1 MPLNN
6 VLVMF
11 TCQICSKGLC
21 SSSNRTSRDYVICPG
36 LQDTLIRGFS
46 WLYNNI
52 LLTPIII
59 SPLLTPKAKGK
70 TAMIAPL
77 RVKNHWL
84 SGLVGPAMVLC
95 RFQGQRGIY
104 PEGRGWAQG
113 WGSGCPGL
121 CARPFSS
128 TSGPRKTEESNSI
141 PAPVLTAPPS
151 AQAELDGPARMWRAL
166 LLKLFLVSICC
177 VRWCHSEGCELWQF
191 RCGTGRCIPGDWHC
205 DGTSDC
211 VDDSDERDCPQVTC
225 DDSHFQCL
233 SDGECIP
240 DIWVCDD
247 EEDCE
252 DGSDERQHC
261 PGRTCTSGQFSCS
274 NGVCIPGEYRCDR
287 LTDCS
292 DGSDERNCH
301 YPECTQL
308 RCANGACY
316 NRTQRCD
323 HILDCR
329 DGSDEAN
336 CTQHCNTGLF
346 PCHNGI
352 CVPQRY
358 VCDHDDDCGDRSD
371 ELNCTYPTCRGNY
384 FTCPSGRCIHQVW
397 VCDGEDDCEDNA
409 DEKGCDNVPREC
421 YPGEW
426 PCPSSGLCIPMDK
439 LCDGTPHCPEG
450 EDETNT
456 TAGHNCSIWRC
467 ASLSCEHHCHASPDG
482 GTCSCPSGYIV
493 SSNNSRSCIDFD
505 DCSMWGVCDQLC
517 EDRIGSHR
525 CSCREGYI
533 LEQHR
538 YCRADTSTGVP
549 FLIFSNGRDL
559 LIGDIHGNSLRT
571 LVSSQNRGVA
581 VGVDFHYNLNMIFWT
596 DTIQNKVFSV
606 DMNGS
611 NMQVVLN
618 VSVDYPENLA
628 VDWVNNKLY
637 VVEASVNRIDM
648 VDFDGS
654 NRVTLITENLGNPRG
669 LAVDPTVGY
678 MFFSDWEAL
687 NGQPGLERAFMDG
700 TNRYG
705 IIGTKLGWPAGI
717 TLDIDAKR
725 IYWVDSRY
733 DYIETATY
741 DGLHRKTVVHGGAVV
756 PHPFGISLFEH
767 NVYFTDWTKMAV
779 MKANKFTDSSPQVVY
794 STSQTPHGVAV
805 IHQLKQPH
813 VSNPCRVDRGGCEQ
827 ICVLSHRSDN
837 GGLGYRCKCRMGYDL
852 HADGKRCLAV
862 RQFLLFS
869 SQLAVRGIPFNLSS
883 QEDIILPVT
892 GSPSYFVGV
901 DFSAEDDA
909 IFFSDTAKNIIY
921 KQKVDGTGREVLA
934 ANRVDGVED
943 LAYDWISKN
952 LYWTDPRYRSISVMK
967 LADKSRRA
975 IIRNLNNPRAI
986 VVHPLIGY
994 IFWTDWYRPAK
1005 IMRAWGDGSHALSIV
1020 NTTLGWPNGLA
1031 IDWSSMRL
1039 YWVDAFF
1046 DKIEHSS
1053 FDGQNRLS
1061 LDRITQISHPFGL
1074 TIFEGYA
1081 YFTDW
1086 RLGGIVRVR
1095 KTDGGEMVII
1105 RRGISHIMH
1114 VKSFNSNYQIGSNL
1128 CNRQTNPNGDCS
1140 HFCFP
1145 APDSQR
1151 VCGCPYGM
1159 KLSSN
1164 QQTCVEDPSN
1174 EPPTLQ
1180 CGANSFSC
1188 GNGKCVPN
1196 SYRCD
1201 GVDHCHDNS
1210 DEVNCGINNTTCSP
1224 SAFTCANQRCVPAGW
1239 RCDGHNDC
1247 FDNSDEINC
1256 PTHVPGTCPANQ
1268 FTCANHR
1275 CIPHTWRCDTDNDC
1289 GDSSDEA
1296 DCYLGS
1302 TCHPGQFQC
1311 PDHRCIDPNYVCDG
1325 DRDCVD
1331 GADEQGCI
1339 YNCTVNEFKCSSGHQ
1354 CINSYYRCDGV
1365 FDCSD
1370 RSDEQNCPTR
1380 PPGMCHHESEF
1391 QCQSDGSCV
1400 PSTWECDGHPDCEDG
1415 SDEHHACP
1423 PRTCPSSLF
1432 RCDNGNCVL
1441 RSWICDGDNDCR
1453 DMSDER
1459 DCPTPPFRCPSW
1471 QWQCPGHS
1479 VCINFTTVCDNT
1491 PDCPNGADE
1500 SPLCNEPLPDQESC
1514 SDNNAGCTHGCIQG
1528 PFGAQCT
1535 CPVGYQLSNDSK
1547 TCEDMDECNPPGLCS
1562 QHCFNERGSFR
1573 CHCQEGYTLEAD
1585 QRTCKASDSRQAFL
1599 LVASRNQIVQD
1610 DITTQPN
1617 VVRSLV
1623 RDGRNIVALDF
1634 DSVTDRVYW
1643 SDTSQDRIWSC
1654 HKNGSDRTVIFN
1666 SGVTVTE
1673 SLAVDWVG
1681 RNLYWTDYVLETIE
1695 VSKLDG
1701 THRTVLVSENVTNP
1715 RGLVLDPRDSAHL
1728 MFWTDWGRNPRIE
1741 RASMDGKLR
1750 TVIISSKL
1758 YWPNGLTIDYPNNL
1772 LYFADAY
1779 LDFIDYCDYNGNN
1792 RKQVLASDLVLQHPH
1807 AITIFEDFVYWTDR
1821 YINRV
1826 MRAHKWHGENQTV
1839 MLFNLPQPMGLVTV
1853 HPARQPAGENH
1864 CLRSPCTHICLLSA
1878 VGPRYYSCACPS
1890 GWTLAADQIT
1900 CTRVEDP
1907 FLVVVRDSIIY
1918 GISLNPEDKSNDAM
1932 VPVAGLQNG
1941 YDVDFDDNEQT
1952 IYWVEHPGEIHR
1964 VKSDGTNR
1972 TEFASAAILG
1982 SPVGLALDW
1991 ITENLYYT
1999 NPATQSIEVLKLR
2012 GEIQYR
2018 KTLITNNGSPTGA
2031 GSPVGIAVD
2040 PARGKLYWT
2049 DQGTESGIPA
2059 KVASADMDGLNPVT
2073 LFTNNLDH
2081 IEFLT
2086 VDIQENKLY
2095 WAVTSTGMI
2104 ERGDPDGTNRI
2115 TIVTGL
2121 SHPWGVAVY
2130 QNYLY
2135 FTDRDFEVI
2144 ERVDKSTGAN
2154 KIVLRDNISGL
2165 RVLKVHFRET
2175 SAGTSNGCS
2184 NNMGVCEQLCLPR
2197 PQGLFTCACATGF
2210 KLNADNKTCAP
2221 YQSYVVIS
2229 TLSAIKGFSLEGSD
2243 HSEAMVP
2250 VAGRG
2255 RNALHIDVHMASGFI
2270 YWCDFSSTVAVQNG
2284 VRRIKPDGSGLRSI
2298 VTSGIGRNGIRG
2310 IAVDWAAGNLY
2321 FTNAFLTETYVEVLR
2336 LNTTFRRVLLKT
2348 QVDMPRHIVVDPRNR
2363 YLFWA
2368 DYGQLPKIE
2377 RALLDGTNRTVLVSS
2392 GIITPRGLALDWQ
2405 TGYVYWVDDSLDMI
2419 ARINPQGGET
2429 EIVRYGSRY
2438 PTPYGITVF
2447 ESSIIWVDRNLK
2459 KVFQASKEPGS
2470 TEQPAVIR
2478 DNINMLRD
2486 VTIFDQRSQPTS
2498 VQELNYNPCM
2508 EANGGCAHFCFAL
2521 PGSITGTQDKKCSC
2535 AFGNLAADKESCV
2548 VSRDDYLIY
2557 TTESTVR
2564 SLRLDPEDHALPFPV
2579 VNVPRTSV
2587 ALDFDLTDRRI
2598 YFTQSSGA
2606 GASKISYI
2614 SLSSPTSPPIV
2625 VASDL
2630 GAPDGIAYD
2639 WINRRIYYSD
2649 YVNQSI
2655 SSMSVDGSQRTII
2668 AHVSR
2673 PRAIMLDPCRGYMY
2687 WTDWGTHAKIE
2698 RATLGGNFRTEIV
2711 NSSLVWPNGLTL
2723 DYEEERLYWADASLQ
2738 KIERS
2743 SLMGSNREVIIS
2755 TAIYPFAM
2763 TMFGQFIYWTDWNTR
2778 SIYRANK
2785 HDGSDQ
2791 TVMIQN
2797 LPSRPMDIHVLA
2809 TRKQQQCDSPCQQ
2822 FNGGCSH
2829 ICTPG
2834 PNGAECQCP
2843 SEGRWYLADNK
2854 HCIPDNG
2861 TRCQPGQFT
2870 CMNGR
2875 CIRAQWKCD
2884 NDNDCGDGSDELERV
2899 CGRKPIFSYAVPQLL
2914 SSFIALSA
2922 FHTCEP
2928 TVFTCGNGKCVPY
2941 HYRCDHYDD
2950 CGDNSDEVGCLF
2962 RPCDLNTEFTCNN
2975 GRCIAKDYV
2984 CNGINN
2990 CYDNGTS
2997 DEQNCPER
3005 TCQPEHTKCQ
3015 STNICIPRSYL
3026 CDGDND
3032 CGDMSDESPTH
3043 CATSTCSQSE
3053 FRCSTGRC
3061 IPAHWYCDGGADCA
3075 DGSDEPL
3082 SCTTLVRTCNTDQ
3095 FHCDD
3100 GRCIASSWICD
3111 GDNDCG
3117 DMSDEDQRHNCA
3129 NRTCSSAEF
3138 TCVNNQPPQ
3147 RKCIPRDWVCD
3158 GDADCADALDER
3170 QNCTHRSCG
3179 INEFTCSNGLC
3190 IRSTYRCDRRND
3202 CGDSSDEQGCTY
3214 QPCQQHQFTC
3224 QNGRCVSHDFV
3235 CDGDNDCGDES
3246 DELEHMCHTPV
3257 PTCPPGEFRCDNG
3270 HCIPLSQVCDRSDDC
3285 SDNSDEKG
3293 CGINECTDPSI
3304 HHCDHNCTDTPTSF
3318 ICTCRPGYR
3327 LMSDGKTCDDIN
3339 ECAESPSVC
3348 SQVCENTVGS
3358 YVCKCAPG
3366 FLREPDGR
3374 SCRQNSNISPYL
3386 IFSNRYYLRNL
3397 STDGQAYSLILQGL
3411 TSVVAMDFDRVDK
3424 RLYWI
3429 DVSRRVI
3436 ERMFFNGSNREVVVN
3451 GVLHGEGL
3459 AVDWIARKL
3468 YWVDSFL
3475 DCLKVSELDGRFVKK
3490 LTEHCVDANN
3500 TYCFENPRAIVLHPK
3515 YGYVYWT
3522 DWGDKAFIGRVGMDG
3537 TNKAAII
3544 TTKIEWP
3551 NGITIDYTND
3561 KLYWSDAHLN
3571 YIEYSDLDGQHRHTV
3586 YDGDLPHPFALTVFE
3601 DTVYWTDW
3609 NMRTVEKG
3617 NKYDGSGRQALVNT
3631 THRPFDIHVCHPYRQ
3646 PIVNNPCA
3654 VNNGGCSHLCL
3665 IRHGGREHTCE
3676 CPDHFL
3682 TVQIGGVTR
3691 CLPMCTSTQ
3700 YRCANN
3706 ERCIPIWWK
3715 CDGQRDCRDGSDEPS
3730 TCPTRHCRL
3739 GQFQC
3744 NDGNCTNPHFLC
3756 NSNQDCHDGS
3766 DEDAVLCATHQ
3777 CESHQWQCANKRCI
3791 PESWQCDGEDD
3802 CGDQSDEDPA
3812 HCSTRTCRPG
3822 QFKCRNGRCIPQ
3834 SWKCDI
3840 DDDCGDNSDE
3850 PLEEC
3855 MGPAYRCDN
3864 HTEFDCKTNYRCVPL
3879 WSVCNGHNDCR
3890 DNSDEQGCDELTCDP
3905 SGDFRCDNHR
3915 CIPLR
3920 WRCDGDDDCG
3930 DNSDERSCTPRACTE
3945 SEFRCDNLRCI
3956 PDRWVCDHDND
3967 CEDNSDER
3975 DCELRTCHPGY
3986 FQCGSGHCIAER
3998 FKCDGNADCLDY
4010 TDETSCPTRFPNG
4023 TYCPPFLFE
4032 CKNHVCVQPHWKC
4045 DGDNDCGD
4053 NSDEELH
4060 LCLDIQCEAPFR
4072 FRCDNNR
4079 CIYSHELCNSVD
4091 DCGDGSDERQENCQ
4105 NPTHG
4110 PCTNDEYK
4118 CSNGKCIPL
4127 QYACDNYDDCGDQS
4141 DELGCHHGSGHTCS
4155 ANICEHNCTDL
4166 TEGGFLCSCRPGYK
4180 PRETERHICEDV
4192 NECEVYGTCPQDCK
4206 NTKGSYEC
4214 FCADGFLS
4222 FGEPHG
4228 TECAAQGNPPVL
4240 LLPDNVRIRRFNL
4253 SSEQYSDYVDNAE
4266 HIQALD
4272 YLWDPEHEGLSIV
4285 YWTVLGRGSQF
4296 GSIKRAYMTTF
4307 NDYGNNP
4314 VKEVD
4319 LNLRYIANPDGIAV
4333 DWVGRHIYWTDSG
4346 TNRIEVAKL
4355 DGRYRK
4361 WLIHTDLDQPAAIA
4375 VNPSLGM
4382 MYWTDW
4388 GRKPRI
4394 ESAWMDGQHR
4404 EVLVREEDL
4413 GWPTGLALDYLNG
4426 NRIYWCDSKENIIE
4440 SMKPDGTDRK
4450 IVISGDIGHPYSL
4463 DVFEG
4468 HVYWSTKEKG
4478 EVWKTNK
4485 FGGGNK
4491 VKVLTINPWLTQVR
4505 IYQEHRHNQS
4515 VPNPCKNVC
4524 SHLCLLRPGGYTC
4537 ACPQGSSPVQFDS
4550 NECDAAIEAPVAMPL
4565 ACRCMNGGTC
4575 YTDEGGLPKCKCP
4588 YGYMGSYCEMGKS
4601 RGAPAGTAVAVL
4613 LAVIIILITG
4623 ALAVGVFLNY
4633 KRTGSFIPSMPK
4645 LPSLSS
4651 LVKSADTGNGVTF
4664 RSGDNVDLGPSHIG
4678 VSFIDTTMQMDDNFA
4693 MEAGRQPITFE
4704 NPLYPTAPVSGDPAV
4719 IHATQVTVNVSGE
4732 QLENNFVNPA
4742 YRGDQ
4747 SVGIVNTTSV
4757 STKPVPES
4765 KWSLF
4770 KRKLKPSTTFEN
4782 PSYSEMKDEKPVGSS
4797 GDSPAPEPSPFVPP
4811 KPQKRDRP
4819 CTFSPTEDSFKDTA
4833 NLVKEDSDV

>member
-1 MPLNN
+1 MLS
-6 VLVMF
+6 VVQMGESF
-11 TCQICSKGLC
+11 QGVQA
-21 SSSNRTSRDYVICPG
+21 NRRRAG
-36 LQDTLIRGFS
+36 QL
-46 WLYNNI
+46 
-52 LLTPIII
+52 
-59 SPLLTPKAKGK
+59 
-70 TAMIAPL
+70 
-77 RVKNHWL
+77 
-84 SGLVGPAMVLC
+84 GPAWHYAASRAHRDLSSGP
-95 RFQGQRGIY
+95 RAG
-104 PEGRGWAQG
+104 PELGGRGG
-113 WGSGCPGL
+113 GGDGGPGL

-128 TSGPRKTEESNSI
+128 TERDRGKLQHPSLSPYSSSI
-141 PAPVLTAPPS
+141 CST
-151 AQAELDGPARMWRAL
+151 ELDGPARMWRTPL
-166 LLKLFLVSICC
+166 LQLFFLFLCA
-177 VRWCHSEGCELWQF
+177 VRWCHTEGCELGQF

-211 VDDSDERDCPQVTC
+211 IDDSDEHDCPQVTC
-225 DDSHFQCL
+225 DDGHFQCL

-240 DIWVCDD
+240 DVWVCDN

-252 DGSDERQHC
+252 DSSDERHC

-274 NGVCIPGEYRCDR
+274 NGACIPGEYRCDH
-287 LTDCS
+287 LADCL
-292 DGSDERNCH
+292 DGSDERNCN
-301 YPECTQL
+301 YPRCTEM

-323 HILDCR
+323 HLLDCR

-336 CTQHCNTGLF
+336 CTQHCNTGF
-346 PCHNGI
+346 HQCHNGL

-371 ELNCTYPTCRGNY
+371 EINCTYPACRGNY
-384 FTCPSGRCIHQVW
+384 FTCPTGRCIHQVW
-397 VCDGEDDCEDNA
+397 LCDGEDDCEDNA
-409 DEKGCDNVPREC
+409 DEKGCDSVLREC
-421 YPGEW
+421 YPREW

-439 LCDGTPHCPEG
+439 LCDGKADCPGG

-456 TAGHNCSIWRC
+456 TAGHNCSILRC
-467 ASLSCEHHCHASPDG
+467 ASLSCEHHCHTSPHG
-482 GTCSCPSGYIV
+482 GTCSCPLGYIV
-493 SSNNSRSCIDFD
+493 SSNDSRSCIDFD

-517 EDRIGSHR
+517 EDRLGSHR
-525 CSCREGYI
+525 CSCREGYT

-538 YCRADTSTGVP
+538 YCRADISTGVP
-549 FLIFSNGRDL
+549 SLVFSNGRDL
-559 LIGDIHGNSLRT
+559 VIGDIHGHSLRT
-571 LVSSQNRGVA
+571 LVNSQNRGIA
-581 VGVDFHYNLNMIFWT
+581 VGVDFHYNLHMIFWT

-606 DMNGS
+606 HMDGS
-611 NMQVVLN
+611 NVKVVLN

-678 MFFSDWEAL
+678 MFFSDWESA

-705 IIGTKLGWPAGI
+705 IIGSKLGWPAGI
-717 TLDIDAKR
+717 TLDIEAKR

-741 DGLHRKTVVHGGAVV
+741 DGLHRKTVVHGGTLV

-767 NVYFTDWTKMAV
+767 NVYFTDWTRMAV
-779 MKANKFTDSSPQVVY
+779 IKANKFADSNPHVIY
-794 STSQTPHGVAV
+794 TTSNTPHGVAV
-805 IHQLKQPH
+805 IHQLKQPQ
-813 VSNPCRVDRGGCEQ
+813 VPNPCSVDRGGCEQ

-837 GGLGYRCKCRMGYDL
+837 GGLGYRCKCRIGYDL

-909 IFFSDTAKNIIY
+909 IFFSDTAKDIIY
-921 KQKVDGTGREVLA
+921 KQKVDGTGREILA
-934 ANRVDGVED
+934 ANRVEGVED

-952 LYWTDPRYRSISVMK
+952 LYWTDPRYRSISV
-967 LADKSRRA
+967 LRLTDKSRRA

-1005 IMRAWGDGSHALSIV
+1005 IMRAWGDGSHAMSIV

-1046 DKIEHSS
+1046 DKIEHSN
-1053 FDGQNRLS
+1053 FNGQNRLS

-1074 TIFEGYA
+1074 TIFESYA

-1095 KTDGGEMVII
+1095 KTDGGEMVVI

-1114 VKSFNSNYQIGSNL
+1114 VKSFNSNSQIGSNL

-1145 APDSQR
+1145 APDSLR

-1159 KLSSN
+1159 KLSPN

-1174 EPPTLQ
+1174 EPPTMQ
-1180 CGANSFSC
+1180 CGSNSFSC

-1201 GVDHCHDNS
+1201 GVDDCHDNT
-1210 DEVNCGINNTTCSP
+1210 DELHCGINNTTCSP
-1224 SAFTCANQRCVPAGW
+1224 LAFTCANQRCVPAGW

-1247 FDNSDEINC
+1247 FDNSDEISC
-1256 PTHVPGTCPANQ
+1256 PTQVPGTCPADQ

-1275 CIPHTWRCDTDNDC
+1275 CIPHSWRCDTDNDC
-1289 GDSSDEA
+1289 GDGSDET
-1296 DCYLGS
+1296 DCYLGG

-1354 CINSYYRCDGV
+1354 CINSFYRCDGV

-1391 QCQSDGSCV
+1391 QCQSDGSCI
-1400 PSTWECDGHPDCEDG
+1400 PSTWECDGHPDCQDG

-1432 RCDNGNCVL
+1432 RCDNGNCIL
-1441 RSWICDGDNDCR
+1441 HSWICDGDNDCR

-1459 DCPTPPFRCPSW
+1459 NCPTPPFRCPSW

-1479 VCINFTTVCDNT
+1479 VCINLTTVCDNT
-1491 PDCPNGADE
+1491 PNCPNGADE

-1547 TCEDMDECNPPGLCS
+1547 TCEDIDECSPPGLCS

-1599 LVASRNQIVQD
+1599 LVASRNQIIQD
-1610 DITTQPN
+1610 EISVQPN
-1617 VVRSLV
+1617 VIRSLI
-1623 RDGRNIVALDF
+1623 RDGRNVVAIDF
-1634 DSVTDRVYW
+1634 DSVSDRVYW
-1643 SDTSQDRIWSC
+1643 SDTSQDRIWSS
-1654 HKNGSDRTVIFN
+1654 HINGSERTVIFD

-1681 RNLYWTDYVLETIE
+1681 RNLYWNDYVLETIE

-1758 YWPNGLTIDYPNNL
+1758 YWPNGLTIDYPNSL

-1839 MLFNLPQPMGLVTV
+1839 MLFNLPQPMGLVAV
-1853 HPARQPAGENH
+1853 HPTRQPAGINH
-1864 CLRSPCTHICLLSA
+1864 CLGSACTHICLLSA

-1890 GWTLAADQIT
+1890 GWTLAADQFT
-1900 CTRVEDP
+1900 CARAEDP

-1918 GISLNPEDKSNDAM
+1918 GIPLNPEDKSNDAM
-1932 VPVAGLQNG
+1932 VPVAGLHNG
-1941 YDVDFDDNEQT
+1941 YDVDFDDREQT

-1964 VKSDGTNR
+1964 VMSDGTNR
-1972 TEFASAAILG
+1972 TEFAPAAILG

-2012 GEIQYR
+2012 GDVQYR
-2018 KTLITNNGSPTGA
+2018 KTIITNNGSPTGA

-2059 KVASADMDGLNPVT
+2059 KVASADMDGMNPAI

-2095 WAVTSTGMI
+2095 WAVTSTGKI

-2130 QNYLY
+2130 QNYL
-2135 FTDRDFEVI
+2135 FFSDRDFEVI

-2154 KIVLRDNISGL
+2154 RVVMRDNVSGL
-2165 RVLKVHFRET
+2165 RVLKVHFRYT

-2184 NNMGVCEQLCLPR
+2184 NNMGACEQLCLPQ
-2197 PQGLFTCACATGF
+2197 PQGFFACACATGF
-2210 KLNADNKTCAP
+2210 KLKADNRTCAP

-2243 HSEAMVP
+2243 HAEAMVP

-2255 RNALHIDVHMASGFI
+2255 RNALHIDVHVASGFI
-2270 YWCDFSSTVAVQNG
+2270 YWCDFSSTVAIQNG
-2284 VRRIKPDGSGLRSI
+2284 VRRIKPDGSGLHSV

-2321 FTNAFLTETYVEVLR
+2321 FTNAFLTETYVEVLC

-2348 QVDMPRHIVVDPRNR
+2348 QVDMPRHLVVDPRNR
-2363 YLFWA
+2363 YLYWA
-2368 DYGQLPKIE
+2368 DYGQNPKIE
-2377 RALLDGTNRTVLVSS
+2377 RALLDGTNRTILVSS
-2392 GIITPRGLALDWQ
+2392 GIITPRGLALDWH

-2419 ARINPQGGET
+2419 ARISPHGGET

-2447 ESSIIWVDRNLK
+2447 ENSIIWVDRNLK
-2459 KVFQASKEPGS
+2459 KVFQASKEPGR
-2470 TEQPAVIR
+2470 TEPPAVIR

-2486 VTIFDQRSQPTS
+2486 VTIFDQRTQPTS
-2498 VQELNYNPCM
+2498 VQELNNNPCM
-2508 EANGGCAHFCFAL
+2508 ERNGGCAHFCFAL
-2521 PGSITGTQDKKCSC
+2521 PGSSQGTHNKKCSC
-2535 AFGNLAADKESCV
+2535 AFGDLATDKVSCEI
-2548 VSRDDYLIY
+2548 SKEDYLIY

-2564 SLRLDPEDHALPFPV
+2564 SLRLDPEDHAVPFPV

-2587 ALDFDLTDRRI
+2587 ALDFDLTDNRI

-2606 GASKISYI
+2606 GSSKISYI
-2614 SLSSPTSPPIV
+2614 SLSSPTSAPVV
-2625 VASDL
+2625 VAADL

-2655 SSMSVDGSQRTII
+2655 SSMSVDGAQRTII
-2668 AHVSR
+2668 AQVLR
-2673 PRAIMLDPCRGYMY
+2673 PRAITLDPCRGYMY

-2743 SLMGSNREVIIS
+2743 SLSGTNREVIVS

-2809 TRKQQQCDSPCQQ
+2809 RRKQQQCDSPCQQ

-2843 SEGRWYLADNK
+2843 SEGRWYLADSK
-2854 HCIPDNG
+2854 YCIPDNG
-2861 TRCQPGQFT
+2861 TRCQAGQFT

-2875 CIRAQWKCD
+2875 CIRAQWICD
-2884 NDNDCGDGSDELERV
+2884 NDNNCGDNSDELERV
-2899 CGRKPIFSYAVPQLL
+2899 C
-2914 SSFIALSA
+2914 A

-2928 TVFTCGNGKCVPY
+2928 TVFTCGNGRCVPY
-2941 HYRCDHYDD
+2941 YYRCDHYDD
-2950 CGDNSDEVGCLF
+2950 CGDNSDEVSCLF
-2962 RPCDLNTEFTCNN
+2962 RPCDPSSEFACNN

-2990 CYDNGTS
+2990 CNDNGTT

-3005 TCQPEHTKCQ
+3005 TCQPEQTKCQ

-3043 CATSTCSQSE
+3043 CAAATCSQSE
-3053 FRCSTGRC
+3053 FPCSSGRC
-3061 IPAHWYCDGGADCA
+3061 IPAHWYCDGEADCS

-3082 SCTTLVRTCNTDQ
+3082 SCTTLVRTCNADQ
-3095 FHCDD
+3095 FRCDD
-3100 GRCIASSWICD
+3100 GRCIALSWICD

-3129 NRTCSSAEF
+3129 NRTCSSTEF

-3158 GDADCADALDER
+3158 GDADCADALDEH
-3170 QNCTHRSCG
+3170 QNCTRRSCG
-3179 INEFTCSNGLC
+3179 INDFTCSNGLC
-3190 IRSTYRCDRRND
+3190 IRSSYRCDRRND

-3214 QPCQQHQFTC
+3214 QPCQPHQFTC

-3246 DELEHMCHTPV
+3246 DELHHICHTPE
-3257 PTCPPGEFRCDNG
+3257 PTCPPGEFRCENG
-3270 HCIPLSQVCDRSDDC
+3270 HCIPLSIVCDRNDDC

-3339 ECAESPSVC
+3339 ECAETSSVC
-3348 SQVCENTVGS
+3348 SQMCENTVGS

-3386 IFSNRYYLRNL
+3386 IFSNHYYLRNL
-3397 STDGQAYSLILQGL
+3397 STDGNAYSLILQGL
-3411 TSVVAMDFDRVDK
+3411 TSVVALDFDRVDK

-3436 ERMFFNGSNREVVVN
+3436 ERMLFNGSNREVVVS

-3459 AVDWIARKL
+3459 AVDWIGRKL

-3490 LTEHCVDANN
+3490 LAEHCVDVNN
-3500 TYCFENPRAIVLHPK
+3500 SYCFENPRGIVLHPK

-3537 TNKAAII
+3537 TNKAAIV

-3571 YIEYSDLDGQHRHTV
+3571 YIEFSNLDGHHRQKV
-3586 YDGDLPHPFALTVFE
+3586 YDGNLPHPFALTVFE

-3609 NMRTVEKG
+3609 NTRTVEKG
-3617 NKYDGSGRQALVNT
+3617 NKYDGSGREALVNT

-3665 IRHGGREHTCE
+3665 IRHGGREHTCD

-3682 TVQIGGVTR
+3682 AVQIGGVTQ

-3730 TCPTRHCRL
+3730 TCPIRHCSL

-3744 NDGNCTNPHFLC
+3744 NDGNCTSSHFLC
-3756 NSNQDCHDGS
+3756 NSHQDCPDGS

-3802 CGDQSDEDPA
+3802 CGDQSDEEPV
-3812 HCSTRTCRPG
+3812 HCSTRTCHPG

-3834 SWKCDI
+3834 NWKCDV

-3864 HTEFDCKTNYRCVPL
+3864 HTEFDCKTNYRCVAL

-3890 DNSDEQGCDELTCDP
+3890 DNSDEQGCEEVTCDP
-3905 SGDFRCDNHR
+3905 TGDFRCNNHR

-3930 DNSDERSCTPRACTE
+3930 DNSDERSCTPRSCTE
-3945 SEFRCDNLRCI
+3945 SEYRCDNLRCV
-3956 PDRWVCDHDND
+3956 PNHWVCDHDND

-3975 DCELRTCHPGY
+3975 DCELRTCPPGY
-3986 FQCGSGHCIAER
+3986 FQCASGHCIPER

-4032 CKNHVCVQPHWKC
+4032 CRNHICVQPHWKC

-4060 LCLDIQCEAPFR
+4060 LCLNIECEAPFR

-4079 CIYSHELCNSVD
+4079 CIYSPELCNSVD

-4105 NPTHG
+4105 KPTHG
-4110 PCTNDEYK
+4110 PCAEEEYK
-4118 CSNGKCIPL
+4118 CSNGQCIPI
-4127 QYACDNYDDCGDQS
+4127 QYACDDYDDCGDES
-4141 DELGCHHGSGHTCS
+4141 DELGCHVGHGHTCS
-4155 ANICEHNCTDL
+4155 SNMCEHNCTDL

-4180 PRETERHICEDV
+4180 PRATEKHTCQDV
-4192 NECEVYGTCPQDCK
+4192 NECEVFGTCPQDCR

-4214 FCADGFLS
+4214 FCADGFKS

-4240 LLPDNVRIRRFNL
+4240 LLPDNIRIRRFNL

-4266 HIQALD
+4266 NIHALD
-4272 YLWDPEHEGLSIV
+4272 YLWDPDGEGLSVV

-4319 LNLRYIANPDGIAV
+4319 LNLRYIAKPEGIAV

-4361 WLIHTDLDQPAAIA
+4361 WLIHTDLDQPAAIV
-4375 VNPSLGM
+4375 VNPSLGKM
-4382 MYWTDW
+4382 FWTDW
-4388 GRKPRI
+4388 GRNPKI
-4394 ESAWMDGQHR
+4394 EAAWMDGQHR
-4404 EVLVREEDL
+4404 EVLVKEEDL
-4413 GWPTGLALDYLNG
+4413 GWPTGLALDYVNG

-4440 SMKPDGTDRK
+4440 SMKTDGTDRK
-4450 IVISGDIGHPYSL
+4450 IVISGDIGNPYSL

-4468 HVYWSTKEKG
+4468 HVYWTTKEKG

-4485 FGGGNK
+4485 FGQGNK

-4505 IYQEHRHNQS
+4505 IYQEHQHNQS

-4537 ACPQGSSPVQFDS
+4537 ACPQGSPPLNADS
-4550 NECDAAIEAPVAMPL
+4550 TECDAAIEAPVAMPL

-4588 YGYMGSYCEMGKS
+4588 YGYTGSYCEMGKS

-4613 LAVIIILITG
+4613 LAVIVILITG
-4623 ALAVGVFLNY
+4623 ALAAGVFLNY

-4664 RSGDNVDLGPSHIG
+4664 RSGDDVDLGPSHVG
-4678 VSFIDTTMQMDDNFA
+4678 VSVIDTAMQMDDNFA
-4693 MEAGRQPITFE
+4693 ITAGQQPITFE
-4704 NPLYPTAPVSGDPAV
+4704 NPLYATAPVSGDPAV

-4732 QLENNFVNPA
+4732 QRNNFVNPT

-4747 SVGIVNTTSV
+4747 SSGLVNASSV
-4757 STKPVPES
+4757 SSLPVQES

-4782 PSYSEMKDEKPVGSS
+4782 PSYSEMKDEKLVGSS
-4797 GDSPAPEPSPFVPP
+4797 EDSCAVEPSPFVPP
-4811 KPQKRDRP
+4811 AKPQKKDRP
-4819 CTFSPTEDSFKDTA
+4819 STFSPTEDSFKDTA
-4833 NLVKEDSDV
+4833 NLVKEDSNPLPSPELMQMNLIA

>member
-1 MPLNN
+1 METDENA
-6 VLVMF
+6 
-11 TCQICSKGLC
+11 Q
-21 SSSNRTSRDYVICPG
+21 
-36 LQDTLIRGFS
+36 
-46 WLYNNI
+46 I
-52 LLTPIII
+52 LLFIHD
-59 SPLLTPKAKGK
+59 S
-70 TAMIAPL
+70 
-77 RVKNHWL
+77 R
-84 SGLVGPAMVLC
+84 
-95 RFQGQRGIY
+95 
-104 PEGRGWAQG
+104 
-113 WGSGCPGL
+113 
-121 CARPFSS
+121 
-128 TSGPRKTEESNSI
+128 
-141 PAPVLTAPPS
+141 
-151 AQAELDGPARMWRAL
+151 
-166 LLKLFLVSICC
+166 
-177 VRWCHSEGCELWQF
+177 CELGQF

-211 VDDSDERDCPQVTC
+211 VDDSDEFDCPQVTC
-225 DDSHFQCL
+225 DESHFQCL

-240 DIWVCDD
+240 DVWVCDD

-274 NGVCIPGEYRCDR
+274 NGACIPREYRCDR
-287 LTDCS
+287 LADCS
-292 DGSDERNCH
+292 DGSDER
-301 YPECTQL
+301 
-308 RCANGACY
+308 
-316 NRTQRCD
+316 
-323 HILDCR
+323 DCP
-329 DGSDEAN
+329 
-336 CTQHCNTGLF
+336 QYCNAGLF
-346 PCHNGI
+346 PCHNGV

-371 ELNCTYPTCRGNY
+371 EINCTYPTCKGNY
-384 FTCPSGRCIHQVW
+384 FTCPSGRCIHRVW

-409 DEKGCDNVPREC
+409 DEKGC
-421 YPGEW
+421 
-426 PCPSSGLCIPMDK
+426 
-439 LCDGTPHCPEG
+439 
-450 EDETNT
+450 
-456 TAGHNCSIWRC
+456 A
-467 ASLSCEHHCHASPDG
+467 
-482 GTCSCPSGYIV
+482 
-493 SSNNSRSCIDFD
+493 
-505 DCSMWGVCDQLC
+505 
-517 EDRIGSHR
+517 
-525 CSCREGYI
+525 
-533 LEQHR
+533 
-538 YCRADTSTGVP
+538 GVP
-549 FLIFSNGRDL
+549 SLIFSNGRDL

-571 LVSSQNRGVA
+571 LIHSQNRGVA
-581 VGVDFHYNLNMIFWT
+581 VGVDFHYNLRRIFWT
-596 DTIQNKVFSV
+596 DTIQNK
-606 DMNGS
+606 
-611 NMQVVLN
+611 LTI
-618 VSVDYPENLA
+618 PENLA

-669 LAVDPTVGY
+669 VAVDPTVGY

-687 NGQPGLERAFMDG
+687 SGQPGLERAFMDG

-705 IIGTKLGWPAGI
+705 IIGSKLGWPAGI
-717 TLDIDAKR
+717 TLDIEAKR

-741 DGLHRKTVVHGGAVV
+741 DGLHRKTVVHGGAAV

-779 MKANKFTDSSPQVVY
+779 MKANKFTDSSPQIVY

-805 IHQLKQPH
+805 IHQLKQPY
-813 VSNPCRVDRGGCEQ
+813 VPNPCSVDRGGCEQ

-852 HADGKRCLAV
+852 HADGKRCFAV

-883 QEDIILPVT
+883 QEDVILPVT

-909 IFFSDTAKNIIY
+909 IFFSDTVKDIIY

-967 LADKSRRA
+967 IADKSRRA

-1046 DKIEHSS
+1046 DKIEHSN
-1053 FDGQNRLS
+1053 FDGQNRIS

-1095 KTDGGEMVII
+1095 KTDGGEMIII
-1105 RRGISHIMH
+1105 RRGISHVMH
-1114 VKSFNSNYQIGSNL
+1114 VKSFNSNSQIGSNL
-1128 CNRQTNPNGDCS
+1128 CNRQANPNGDCS

-1159 KLSSN
+1159 KLLPN
-1164 QQTCVEDPSN
+1164 QRTCVEDPSN

-1201 GVDHCHDNS
+1201 GVDDCHDNS

-1224 SAFTCANQRCVPAGW
+1224 SAFTCANKRCVPVGW

-1247 FDNSDEINC
+1247 FDNSDEYNC
-1256 PTHVPGTCPANQ
+1256 PTRVPGTCPSNQ
-1268 FTCANHR
+1268 FTCSNNR

-1296 DCYLGS
+1296 DCHLGS

-1339 YNCTVNEFKCSSGHQ
+1339 YNCTVNEFKCASGHQ

-1370 RSDEQNCPTR
+1370 RSDERACPTR
-1380 PPGMCHHESEF
+1380 PPGMCHHETEF

-1479 VCINFTTVCDNT
+1479 VCINLTTVCDNT

-1500 SPLCNEPLPDQESC
+1500 SPLCNQESC

-1535 CPVGYQLSNDSK
+1535 CPLGYQLSNDSK
-1547 TCEDMDECNPPGLCS
+1547 TCEDVNECNPPGLCS

-1573 CHCQEGYTLEAD
+1573 CHCQDGYTLEAD

-1623 RDGRNIVALDF
+1623 RDGRNIVALDY
-1634 DSVTDRVYW
+1634 DSITDRVYW
-1643 SDTSQDRIWSC
+1643 SDTSQDRIWSAN
-1654 HKNGSDRTVIFN
+1654 KNGTDRTVIFD

-1715 RGLVLDPRDSAHL
+1715 RALVLDPRD
-1728 MFWTDWGRNPRIE
+1728 R
-1741 RASMDGKLR
+1741 
-1750 TVIISSKL
+1750 
-1758 YWPNGLTIDYPNNL
+1758 
-1772 LYFADAY
+1772 
-1779 LDFIDYCDYNGNN
+1779 
-1792 RKQVLASDLVLQHPH
+1792 
-1807 AITIFEDFVYWTDR
+1807 
-1821 YINRV
+1821 
-1826 MRAHKWHGENQTV
+1826 
-1839 MLFNLPQPMGLVTV
+1839 
-1853 HPARQPAGENH
+1853 
-1864 CLRSPCTHICLLSA
+1864 
-1878 VGPRYYSCACPS
+1878 S

-1900 CTRVEDP
+1900 CTRGMHP
-1907 FLVVVRDSIIY
+1907 AKWRKKIITQFDEK
-1918 GISLNPEDKSNDAM
+1918 GSQRTKVMMLWSLSP
-1932 VPVAGLQNG
+1932 GLQNG
-1941 YDVDFDDNEQT
+1941 YDVDFDDSEQT

-1972 TEFASAAILG
+1972 TEFAPAAILG

-1991 ITENLYYT
+1991 ITQNLYYT

-2059 KVASADMDGLNPVT
+2059 KVASADMDGLNSVT

-2086 VDIQENKLY
+2086 VDIRENKLY
-2095 WAVTSTGMI
+2095 WAVTSTGAI

-2121 SHPWGVAVY
+2121 SHPWGVAVHDS
-2130 QNYLY
+2130 YLY
-2135 FTDRDFEVI
+2135 FTDRNFEVI

-2154 KIVLRDNISGL
+2154 KVVLRDNVSGL
-2165 RVLKVHFRET
+2165 RVLKVHYRE
-2175 SAGTSNGCS
+2175 S
-2184 NNMGVCEQLCLPR
+2184 
-2197 PQGLFTCACATGF
+2197 F
-2210 KLNADNKTCAP
+2210 KLNADNRTCAP
-2221 YQSYVVIS
+2221 YQSFVVIS
-2229 TLSAIKGFSLEGSD
+2229 TLSAIKGFSLEGAD

-2255 RNALHIDVHMASGFI
+2255 RNALHVDVHMASAFI
-2270 YWCDFSSTVAVQNG
+2270 YWCDFSSTVATQNG
-2284 VRRIKPDGSGLRSI
+2284 VRRIKPDGSGLRSV

-2368 DYGQLPKIE
+2368 DYGQYPKIE
-2377 RALLDGTNRTVLVSS
+2377 RALLDGTNRTILVSS
-2392 GIITPRGLALDWQ
+2392 GIITPRGLALDWK

-2419 ARINPQGGET
+2419 ARISPQGGET

-2447 ESSIIWVDRNLK
+2447 ENSIIWVDRNLK
-2459 KVFQASKEPGS
+2459 KVFQASKEPGI

-2478 DNINMLRD
+2478 DNVNMLRD
-2486 VTIFDQRSQPTS
+2486 VTIFDQRSQPTTA
-2498 VQELNYNPCM
+2498 QELNYNPCI
-2508 EANGGCAHFCFAL
+2508 ENNGGCAHFCFAL
-2521 PGSITGTQDKKCSC
+2521 PGSGTGNQNKKCSC
-2535 AFGNLAADKESCV
+2535 AFGNLAADDESCV

-2564 SLRLDPEDHALPFPV
+2564 SLRLDPDDHALPFPV

-2606 GASKISYI
+2606 GAN
-2614 SLSSPTSPPIV
+2614 
-2625 VASDL
+2625 L

-2639 WINRRIYYSD
+2639 WINQRIYYSD

-2655 SSMSVDGSQRTII
+2655 YSMSVDGLQRTII

-2687 WTDWGTHAKIE
+2687 WTDWGIHAKIE

-2743 SLMGSNREVIIS
+2743 SLTGANREVIVS

-2791 TVMIQN
+2791 RLMIQN

-2809 TRKQQQCDSPCQQ
+2809 SRKQQQCDSPCQQ

-2899 CGRKPIFSYAVPQLL
+2899 C
-2914 SSFIALSA
+2914 A

-2928 TVFTCGNGKCVPY
+2928 TVFTCGNGRCVPY

-2962 RPCDLNTEFTCNN
+2962 RPCDPSTEFTCNN

-3043 CATSTCSQSE
+3043 CAASTCSQSE
-3053 FRCSTGRC
+3053 FRCSSGRC

-3082 SCTTLVRTCNTDQ
+3082 SCITQVRTCNADQ
-3095 FHCDD
+3095 FRCDD

-3117 DMSDEDQRHNCA
+3117 DMSDEDQRHNCG
-3129 NRTCSSAEF
+3129 NRTCSSTEF

-3158 GDADCADALDER
+3158 GDADCADALDEH
-3170 QNCTHRSCG
+3170 QNCTRRSCG

-3190 IRSTYRCDRRND
+3190 IRSSYRCDRRND

-3214 QPCQQHQFTC
+3214 QACQQHQFTC

-3246 DELEHMCHTPV
+3246 DELEHMCRTPA
-3257 PTCPPGEFRCDNG
+3257 PTCPPAEFRCENG
-3270 HCIPLSQVCDRSDDC
+3270 HCIPASQVCDRDDDC

-3293 CGINECTDPSI
+3293 CGINECTDPTI

-3327 LMSDGKTCDDIN
+3327 LMSDSKTCDDIN
-3339 ECAESPSVC
+3339 ECAETPSVC

-3366 FLREPDGR
+3366 FLREPDGH

-3397 STDGQAYSLILQGL
+3397 STDGHAYSMILQGL

-3429 DVSRRVI
+3429 DVSRRMI
-3436 ERMFFNGSNREVVVN
+3436 ERMYFNGSNREVVVN

-3490 LTEHCVDANN
+3490 LAEHCVDANN

-3515 YGYVYWT
+3515 YGFVYWT
-3522 DWGDKAFIGRVGMDG
+3522 DWGNKAFIGRVGMDG
-3537 TNKAAII
+3537 KNKVAII

-3561 KLYWSDAHLN
+3561 KLYWSDAHLS
-3571 YIEYSDLDGQHRHTV
+3571 YIEYSNLDGQHRHTV
-3586 YDGDLPHPFALTVFE
+3586 YDGSLPHPFALTVFE

-3609 NMRTVEKG
+3609 NTRSVEKG
-3617 NKYDGSGRQALVNT
+3617 NKYDGSDHQVLVNT

-3665 IRHGGREHTCE
+3665 IRHGGQEHTCE

-3706 ERCIPIWWK
+3706 ER
-3715 CDGQRDCRDGSDEPS
+3715 
-3730 TCPTRHCRL
+3730 L

-3744 NDGNCTNPHFLC
+3744 NDGNCTSPHFLC

-3766 DEDAVLCATHQ
+3766 DEDPVLCATHQ
-3777 CESHQWQCANKRCI
+3777 CETHQWQCANKRCI

-3834 SWKCDI
+3834 NWKCDV

-3850 PLEEC
+3850 PIEEC

-3864 HTEFDCKTNYRCVPL
+3864 HTEFDCRTNYRCVPL

-3890 DNSDEQGCDELTCDP
+3890 DNSDEEGCDELTCDP
-3905 SGDFRCDNHR
+3905 NGDFRCDNHR

-3986 FQCGSGHCIAER
+3986 FQCSSGHCIAER

-4060 LCLDIQCEAPFR
+4060 LCLEIQCETPFR

-4105 NPTHG
+4105 SPTHG
-4110 PCTNDEYK
+4110 PCTDDEYK
-4118 CSNGKCIPL
+4118 CSNGQCIPL
-4127 QYACDNYDDCGDQS
+4127 QYACDDFDDCGDQS
-4141 DELGCHHGSGHTCS
+4141 DELGCHHGSGHTCGD
-4155 ANICEHNCTDL
+4155 NICEHNCTDL
-4166 TEGGFLCSCRPGYK
+4166 TEGGMLCSCRPGYK
-4180 PRETERHICEDV
+4180 PRMTERHTCEDV
-4192 NECEVYGTCPQDCK
+4192 NECEVYGTCPQECK

-4214 FCADGFLS
+4214 FCAEGFLS

-4266 HIQALD
+4266 HIRALD
-4272 YLWDPEHEGLSIV
+4272 YVWDPEGQGLSIV
-4285 YWTVLGRGSQF
+4285 YWTVLGRGSEF
-4296 GSIKRAYMTTF
+4296 GSIRRAYMTTF

-4314 VKEVD
+4314 VKDVD
-4319 LNLRYIANPDGIAV
+4319 LNLRYIANPDGIAL
-4333 DWVGRHIYWTDSG
+4333 DWVGGHIYWTDSG

-4361 WLIHTDLDQPAAIA
+4361 WLIHTDLDQPAAIV

-4388 GRKPRI
+4388 GRKPKI

-4404 EVLVREEDL
+4404 EVLVKEEDL

-4440 SMKPDGTDRK
+4440 SMKPDGTDRR

-4468 HVYWSTKEKG
+4468 HVYWTTKEKG
-4478 EVWKTNK
+4478 EVWRTNK
-4485 FGGGNK
+4485 FGRGNK

-4524 SHLCLLRPGGYTC
+4524 SHLCLIRPGGYTC

-4550 NECDAAIEAPVAMPL
+4550 NECDAA
-4565 ACRCMNGGTC
+4565 
-4575 YTDEGGLPKCKCP
+4575 
-4588 YGYMGSYCEMGKS
+4588 
-4601 RGAPAGTAVAVL
+4601 VAVL
-4613 LAVIIILITG
+4613 LAVIIIIITG
-4623 ALAVGVFLNY
+4623 ALVVGVFLNY

-4651 LVKSADTGNGVTF
+4651 LVKSGDTGNGVTF

-4678 VSFIDTTMQMDDNFA
+4678 VSFIDTAMQM
-4693 MEAGRQPITFE
+4693 
-4704 NPLYPTAPVSGDPAV
+4704 
-4719 IHATQVTVNVSGE
+4719 VTVNVSGE
-4732 QLENNFVNPA
+4732 QLENNFVNPVF
-4742 YRGDQ
+4742 RGDQ
-4747 SVGIVNTTSV
+4747 SVAVVNTTSV
-4757 STKPVPES
+4757 SAKPVQES

-4770 KRKLKPSTTFEN
+4770 KRKLMPSTTFEN
-4782 PSYSEMKDEKPVGSS
+4782 PSYSEMKDEKPAGSS
-4797 GDSPAPEPSPFVPP
+4797 GVSSAPEPSPFVPP
-4811 KPQKRDRP
+4811 AKPQKRDRP
-4819 CTFSPTEDSFKDTA
+4819 STFSPTEDSFKDTA

>member
-1 MPLNN
+1 M
-6 VLVMF
+6 
-11 TCQICSKGLC
+11 
-21 SSSNRTSRDYVICPG
+21 
-36 LQDTLIRGFS
+36 
-46 WLYNNI
+46 
-52 LLTPIII
+52 
-59 SPLLTPKAKGK
+59 A
-70 TAMIAPL
+70 
-77 RVKNHWL
+77 
-84 SGLVGPAMVLC
+84 LC
-95 RFQGQRGIY
+95 RFQGQRDLS
-104 PEGRGWAQG
+104 EGPRLA

-128 TSGPRKTEESNSI
+128 TSGPRKTDRRKQQHPSPSPYSSSI
-141 PAPVLTAPPS
+141 CT
-151 AQAELDGPARMWRAL
+151 AELDGPAIMWRAL
-166 LLKLFLVSICC
+166 LLQLFLVFICC
-177 VRWCHSEGCELWQF
+177 VRWCHSEGCELGQF

-211 VDDSDERDCPQVTC
+211 VDDSDEHDCPQVTC

-240 DIWVCDD
+240 DVWVCDD

-274 NGVCIPGEYRCDR
+274 NGACIPGEYQCDR
-287 LTDCS
+287 LSDCS
-292 DGSDERNCH
+292 DGSDERDCH
-301 YPECTQL
+301 YPECAQL

-329 DGSDEAN
+329 DGSDESN
-336 CTQHCNTGLF
+336 CTQHCNAGLF
-346 PCHNGI
+346 PCHNGV

-371 ELNCTYPTCRGNY
+371 ELNCTYPTCKGNY

-397 VCDGEDDCEDNA
+397 LCDGEDDCEDNA
-409 DEKGCDNVPREC
+409 DEKGCDNVQREC

-426 PCPSSGLCIPMDK
+426 PCPSSGLCIPMDQ
-439 LCDGTPHCPEG
+439 LCDGTAHCPEG
-450 EDETNT
+450 EDETNI
-456 TAGHNCSIWRC
+456 TAGRNCSIWKC
-467 ASLSCEHHCHASPDG
+467 ASLSCEHRCNASPDG
-482 GTCSCPSGYIV
+482 GTCSCPSGFIV
-493 SSNNSRSCIDFD
+493 SNNNSRSCIDFD

-517 EDRIGSHR
+517 EDRVGSHH

-538 YCRADTSTGVP
+538 YCRADISTGVP
-549 FLIFSNGRDL
+549 LLIFSNGRDL
-559 LIGDIHGNSLRT
+559 LIGDIHGNGLRT
-571 LVSSQNRGVA
+571 LVNSQNRGIA
-581 VGVDFHYNLNMIFWT
+581 VGVDFHYNLRRIFWT

-606 DMNGS
+606 DMDGS

-669 LAVDPTVGY
+669 VAVDPTVGY

-705 IIGTKLGWPAGI
+705 IIGSKLGWPAGI
-717 TLDIDAKR
+717 TLDIEAKR

-741 DGLHRKTVVHGGAVV
+741 DGLHRKTVVHGGAVI

-779 MKANKFTDSSPQVVY
+779 MKANKFTDSNPDVVY

-813 VSNPCRVDRGGCEQ
+813 VPNPCSVDRGGCEQ

-852 HADGKRCLAV
+852 HADGKRCFAV

-909 IFFSDTAKNIIY
+909 IFFSDTAKDIIY

-1046 DKIEHSS
+1046 DKIEHSN
-1053 FDGQNRLS
+1053 FDGRNRIS

-1074 TIFEGYA
+1074 TVFEGYA

-1114 VKSFNSNYQIGSNL
+1114 VKSFNSNSQIGSNL

-1159 KLSSN
+1159 KLLPN
-1164 QQTCVEDPSN
+1164 QQTCVEDPSS

-1201 GVDHCHDNS
+1201 GVDDCHDNS

-1224 SAFTCANQRCVPAGW
+1224 SAFTCANKRCVPAGW

-1247 FDNSDEINC
+1247 FDNSDEHSC
-1256 PTHVPGTCPANQ
+1256 PTQVPGTCPATQ
-1268 FTCANHR
+1268 FTCSNRR

-1289 GDSSDEA
+1289 GDGSDEA
-1296 DCYLGS
+1296 DCHLGS

-1339 YNCTVNEFKCSSGHQ
+1339 YNCTANEFKCSSGHQ

-1370 RSDEQNCPTR
+1370 RSDEQACPTR

-1479 VCINFTTVCDNT
+1479 MCINLTTVCDNT

-1500 SPLCNEPLPDQESC
+1500 SPLCNQESC

-1535 CPVGYQLSNDSK
+1535 CPLGYQLSNDSK
-1547 TCEDMDECNPPGLCS
+1547 TCEDVDECDPPGLCS

-1573 CHCQEGYTLEAD
+1573 CHCQDGYTLEAD

-1623 RDGRNIVALDF
+1623 RDGRNIVAIDF

-1643 SDTSQDRIWSC
+1643 SDTSQDRIWSAS
-1654 HKNGSDRTVIFN
+1654 KNGSDRTVIFD

-1673 SLAVDWVG
+1673 SLSVDWVG

-1715 RGLVLDPRDSAHL
+1715 RGLVLDPRESAHL

-1750 TVIISSKL
+1750 TVIISNKL

-1864 CLRSPCTHICLLSA
+1864 CFRSPCTHICLLSA

-1918 GISLNPEDKSNDAM
+1918 GISLNPDDKSNGAM

-1964 VKSDGTNR
+1964 VRSDGTNR
-1972 TEFASAAILG
+1972 TEFAPAAILG

-1991 ITENLYYT
+1991 ISENLYYT

-2012 GEIQYR
+2012 GEVQYR

-2086 VDIQENKLY
+2086 VDIRENKLY

-2104 ERGDPDGTNRI
+2104 ERGDPDGSNRI

-2130 QNYLY
+2130 ENYLY

-2144 ERVDKSTGAN
+2144 ERVDKATGAN
-2154 KIVLRDNISGL
+2154 KVVLRDNVSGL
-2165 RVLKVHFRET
+2165 RVLKVHYRET
-2175 SAGTSNGCS
+2175 SAGTSNGCT

-2210 KLNADNKTCAP
+2210 KLNADNRTCAP
-2221 YQSYVVIS
+2221 YQSYVVVS
-2229 TLSAIKGFSLEGSD
+2229 TLSAIKGFSLEGAD

-2270 YWCDFSSTVAVQNG
+2270 YWCDFSSTVASQNG
-2284 VRRIKPDGSGLRSI
+2284 VRRIKPDGSGLRSV

-2368 DYGQLPKIE
+2368 DYGQNPKIE
-2377 RALLDGTNRTVLVSS
+2377 RALLDGTNRTILVSS

-2447 ESSIIWVDRNLK
+2447 ENSILWVDRNLK
-2459 KVFQASKEPGS
+2459 KVFQASKQPGN

-2486 VTIFDQRSQPTS
+2486 VAIFDQHIQPTTA
-2498 VQELNYNPCM
+2498 QELNYNPCI

-2521 PGSITGTQDKKCSC
+2521 PGSGTGGQNKKCSC
-2535 AFGNLAADKESCV
+2535 AFGDLAADKESCV

-2564 SLRLDPEDHALPFPV
+2564 SLRLDPDDHALPFPV

-2614 SLSSPTSPPIV
+2614 HLSSPTSAPVV

-2649 YVNQSI
+2649 YVNQTI

-2711 NSSLVWPNGLTL
+2711 NTSLVWPNGLTL

-2743 SLMGSNREVIIS
+2743 SLTGFNREVIVS

-2791 TVMIQN
+2791 KAMIQN
-2797 LPSRPMDIHVLA
+2797 LPSRPMDVHVLA
-2809 TRKQQQCDSPCQQ
+2809 SRKQQQCDSPCQQ

-2854 HCIPDNG
+2854 YCIPDNG

-2899 CGRKPIFSYAVPQLL
+2899 C
-2914 SSFIALSA
+2914 A

-2928 TVFTCGNGKCVPY
+2928 TVFTCGNGRCVPY

-2950 CGDNSDEVGCLF
+2950 CGDNSDEAGCLF
-2962 RPCDLNTEFTCNN
+2962 RPCDPNTEFTCNN
-2975 GRCIAKDYV
+2975 GRCITKDYV

-3053 FRCSTGRC
+3053 FRCSSGRC
-3061 IPAHWYCDGGADCA
+3061 IPAHWYCDGGSDCA

-3095 FHCDD
+3095 FRCDD

-3158 GDADCADALDER
+3158 GDADCADALDEH
-3170 QNCTHRSCG
+3170 QNCTRRSCG

-3190 IRSTYRCDRRND
+3190 IRSAYRCDRRND

-3214 QPCQQHQFTC
+3214 QPCPQHQFTC

-3246 DELEHMCHTPV
+3246 DELEHMCHTPA
-3257 PTCPPGEFRCDNG
+3257 PTCPPVEFRCDNG
-3270 HCIPLSQVCDRSDDC
+3270 HCIPLSRVCDRNDDC

-3293 CGINECTDPSI
+3293 CGVNECTDPSI

-3327 LMSDGKTCDDIN
+3327 LMSDRKTCDDVN
-3339 ECAESPSVC
+3339 ECAETPSVC

-3366 FLREPDGR
+3366 FLREPDGHT
-3374 SCRQNSNISPYL
+3374 CRQNSNISPYL

-3397 STDGQAYSLILQGL
+3397 STDGEAYSLILQGL

-3436 ERMFFNGSNREVVVN
+3436 ERMSFNGSNREVVVN

-3490 LTEHCVDANN
+3490 LAEHCADANN

-3515 YGYVYWT
+3515 YGFVYWT
-3522 DWGDKAFIGRVGMDG
+3522 DWGNKAFIGRVGMDG
-3537 TNKAAII
+3537 TNKTTII

-3561 KLYWSDAHLN
+3561 KLYWSDAHLS
-3571 YIEYSDLDGQHRHTV
+3571 YIEYSDLDGHHRHTV
-3586 YDGDLPHPFALTVFE
+3586 YDGNLPHPFALTVFE

-3609 NMRTVEKG
+3609 NTRTVEKG
-3617 NKYDGSGRQALVNT
+3617 NKYNGSGRQMLVNT

-3646 PIVNNPCA
+3646 PIVNNPCV

-3665 IRHGGREHTCE
+3665 IRLGGRGHTCE

-3682 TVQIGGVTR
+3682 KVQIGGVTR

-3730 TCPTRHCRL
+3730 TCPARHCRL

-3744 NDGNCTNPHFLC
+3744 NDGNCTSPHFLC

-3766 DEDAVLCATHQ
+3766 DEDPVLCATHQ

-3812 HCSTRTCRPG
+3812 TCSTRTCRPG

-3834 SWKCDI
+3834 SWKCDV

-3855 MGPAYRCDN
+3855 MGPTYRCDN
-3864 HTEFDCKTNYRCVPL
+3864 HTEFDCRTNYRCVPL
-3879 WSVCNGHNDCR
+3879 WSVCNGNNDCR

-3905 SGDFRCDNHR
+3905 TGDFRCDNHR

-3986 FQCGSGHCIAER
+3986 FQCSSGHCIAER

-4032 CKNHVCVQPHWKC
+4032 CKNHVCIQPHWKC

-4060 LCLDIQCEAPFR
+4060 LCLEVQCETPFR

-4079 CIYSHELCNSVD
+4079 CVYSHELCNSVD

-4110 PCTNDEYK
+4110 PCTDDEYK
-4118 CSNGKCIPL
+4118 CSNGHCIPL
-4127 QYACDNYDDCGDQS
+4127 QYACDDYDDCGDQS

-4155 ANICEHNCTDL
+4155 DNICEHNCTDL
-4166 TEGGFLCSCRPGYK
+4166 TEGSLLCSCRPGYK
-4180 PRETERHICEDV
+4180 PKATERHTCEDV
-4192 NECEVYGTCPQDCK
+4192 NECEVYSTCPQECK

-4214 FCADGFLS
+4214 FCAEGFLS
-4222 FGEPHG
+4222 YGEPHG

-4272 YLWDPEHEGLSIV
+4272 YLWDPEGQGLSIV
-4285 YWTVLGRGSQF
+4285 YWTVLGRGSEF

-4307 NDYGNNP
+4307 NDYGSNP

-4319 LNLRYIANPDGIAV
+4319 LNLRYIANPDGIAL
-4333 DWVGRHIYWTDSG
+4333 DWVGGHIYWTDSG

-4361 WLIHTDLDQPAAIA
+4361 WLIHTDLDQPAAIV

-4404 EVLVREEDL
+4404 QVLVEEEDL
-4413 GWPTGLALDYLNG
+4413 GWPTGLAVDYVNG

-4440 SMKPDGTDRK
+4440 SMKSDGTDRRI
-4450 IVISGDIGHPYSL
+4450 IVSGDIGHPYSL

-4468 HVYWSTKEKG
+4468 HVYWTTKDKG
-4478 EVWKTNK
+4478 EVWRTNK
-4485 FGGGNK
+4485 FGKGNK

-4515 VPNPCKNVC
+4515 VPNTCKNVC

-4537 ACPQGSSPVQFDS
+4537 ACPQGSSPLEFDS

-4588 YGYMGSYCEMGKS
+4588 YGYVGSYCEMGKS

-4664 RSGDNVDLGPSHIG
+4664 HSGDNVDLGPSHIG
-4678 VSFIDTTMQMDDNFA
+4678 VSFIDTAMQMDDNFA

-4704 NPLYPTAPVSGDPAV
+4704 NPLYATAPGASGDPAV

-4747 SVGIVNTTSV
+4747 SVAIVNTSSV
-4757 STKPVPES
+4757 STKPVQES

-4797 GDSPAPEPSPFVPP
+4797 EDPSAPEPSPFIPP
-4811 KPQKRDRP
+4811 AKPHKRDRP
-4819 CTFSPTEDSFKDTA
+4819 STFSPTEDSFKDTA